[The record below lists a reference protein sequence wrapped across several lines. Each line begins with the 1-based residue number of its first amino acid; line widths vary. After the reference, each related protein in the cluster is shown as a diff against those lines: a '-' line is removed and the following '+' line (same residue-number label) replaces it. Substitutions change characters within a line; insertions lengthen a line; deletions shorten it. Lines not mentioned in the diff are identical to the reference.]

1 MARDE
6 VQVDHL
12 VFVYR
17 VEIHFGVVGC
27 LSTNDYSTRLC
38 FCCHEQQFYVI
49 LLVLTRR
56 LDYCFYYYYFEKEKN
71 MSTLIIYVNSQ
82 IFFTTQ

>member
-27 LSTNDYSTRLC
+27 LSTNDYSTRLFFLLSRAAVLCDSSC
-38 FCCHEQQFYVI
+38 FDTSFG
-49 LLVLTRR
+49 LLFL
-56 LDYCFYYYYFEKEKN
+56 LLLF
-71 MSTLIIYVNSQ
+71 
-82 IFFTTQ
+82 